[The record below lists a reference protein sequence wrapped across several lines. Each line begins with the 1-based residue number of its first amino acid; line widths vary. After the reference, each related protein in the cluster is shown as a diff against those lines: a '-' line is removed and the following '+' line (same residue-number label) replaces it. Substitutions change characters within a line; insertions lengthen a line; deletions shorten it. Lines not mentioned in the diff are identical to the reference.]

1 MINTDKI
8 VWQELAL
15 IDTAPKNVQQ
25 WLDDTTS
32 LTAKLKQQFEDF
44 SVRVLSQQQAQPHAH
59 EIKAIGESDQYTIRE
74 VELLGNN
81 KVVVFA
87 RSIIPL
93 TDDTKKVLSIGSKP
107 LGEVLFNDANIKRGR
122 MQITQVN
129 DIWGRRS
136 TFTIGN
142 TKLLVSE
149 FFTEDLYA

>member
-1 MINTDKI
+1 MINTDNI
-8 VWQELAL
+8 AWQELSL

-25 WLDDTTS
+25 WLDDKTS

-44 SVRVLSQQQAQPHAH
+44 SVHVLSQQQAQPHNH
-59 EIKAIGESDQYTIRE
+59 EIESISASDQYTIRE

-81 KVVVFA
+81 TVVVFA
-87 RSIIPL
+87 RSVIPL
-93 TDDTKKVLSIGSKP
+93 TNDTKEILSIGSKP
-107 LGEVLFNDANIKRGR
+107 LGEILFNDTNIRRGQ
-122 MQITQVN
+122 MQIAQTN
-129 DIWGRRS
+129 NLWGRRS